1 VDAKA
6 ASGRLRFLD
15 GLRAVAAL
23 AVLFHHLYY
32 SSEFDKV
39 FSSALPTWFAAFAE
53 YCARGVQAFFVL
65 SGFVIAYSLRDLRVD
80 RRTAV
85 SFALRRQIRLDPP
98 YWICLAVAV
107 IDWAVVARVHPDLSP
122 APTLG
127 AFLLNFF
134 YLPAITHVP
143 VYLTVAWTLCL
154 EVQFYL
160 VFILIL
166 WAAQARSPRATPVA
180 VIFLLGLGSLA
191 FRSRLTNDDY
201 PWFVGSFYLF
211 AAGVLVCWVAL
222 RRAPAWLLGVY
233 VLAMLAIGVA
243 GQQQTIVAGFTVAV
257 LIHLAAA
264 GGHLDDWLTGRF
276 FAYFGRISYSLYLVH
291 LPILTRV
298 YRAGLRVTGLTFWA
312 GILWLT
318 VGLLLSI
325 AAAHL
330 LNRYVEE
337 PAKRLS
343 SRLKARRAIVAERP
357 EPAMPRMEE
366 ARPATVG
373 ADAF

>member
-1 VDAKA
+1 VVVPERWTVDAKA

-39 FSSALPTWFAAFAE
+39 FSAALPVWFAAFAE
-53 YCARGVQAFFVL
+53 YCARGVQVFFVL

-122 APTLG
+122 APTIG

-134 YLPAITHVP
+134 YLPAVTHVP
-143 VYLTVAWTLCL
+143 IYLTVAWTLCL

-166 WAAQARSPRATPVA
+166 WAAQARSPRATPVM

-222 RRAPAWLLGVY
+222 RRAPVWMLGVY
-233 VLAMLAIGVA
+233 VLAMLAVGVA

-257 LIHLAAA
+257 LIHLAAT

-276 FAYFGRISYSLYLVH
+276 FAYVGRIAHNLNLGH
-291 LPILTRV
+291 QPRLTRV
-298 YRAGLRVTGLTFWA
+298 
-312 GILWLT
+312 
-318 VGLLLSI
+318 
-325 AAAHL
+325 
-330 LNRYVEE
+330 
-337 PAKRLS
+337 
-343 SRLKARRAIVAERP
+343 
-357 EPAMPRMEE
+357 
-366 ARPATVG
+366 
-373 ADAF
+373 